1 MIVITE
7 SRDRAQAAVV
17 QVLLEKIANTT
28 NASEGAVQPS
38 FAAPNLVASEP
49 EAGEG
54 IRQEAPTEG
63 VRNGESASITEDAL
77 RRSRHHQA
85 ETGPRSLVL

>member
-28 NASEGAVQPS
+28 DASEGAAQPP
-38 FAAPNLVASEP
+38 FAVPNLLASEP

-54 IRQEAPTEG
+54 IRQEARLKG
-63 VRNGESASITEDAL
+63 FGSAN
-77 RRSRHHQA
+77 RH
-85 ETGPRSLVL
+85 R